1 MVAATGFLPYGYHFG
16 CPLRSF
22 GRRLA
27 GVGKGWGGGGE
38 LRPSWSRDVPTLGTT
53 GSGAVRGHCARP
65 VLGSVG
71 GEEQVRPSGTLR
83 CRPMRRS
90 GRTYLW

>member
-1 MVAATGFLPYGYHFG
+1 MAATGFLPYGYRFG
-16 CPLRSF
+16 CPEELRQAAC
-22 GRRLA
+22 RCWK
-27 GVGKGWGGGGE
+27 GVGWGGGGE

-71 GEEQVRPSGTLR
+71 GEEQVRLSGTLR